1 MIIADGTAPSA
12 MGGAQAP
19 TSQAGNARLA
29 LNPQVA
35 GSGALAVGVLM
46 RELERDV
53 LPHVAFTPCS

>member
-1 MIIADGTAPSA
+1 